1 MELYLSGPKE
11 TAYLADMERSLIWR
25 QNMIKYLNKILSCR
39 SDLTIAVSVDD
50 KVTQSILNELAIK
63 YKKLYFLDE
72 NEFVVYTKIYE
83 YPEFTSDCEQFLD
96 NASKAVNKT
105 VRRDNM
111 DVYRQDVADLMHK
124 RISYRIGKY
133 IDSVNLIIQFN
144 VPHNNLIRLSDIS
157 KLNKLVGIIDITQDI
172 PAYYVGDISVGSDIF
187 YQYLEVYNGE

>member
-39 SDLTIAVSVDD
+39 SDVTFTVSVDD
-50 KVTQSILNELAIK
+50 KVIQSILNELAIK

-83 YPEFTSDCEQFLD
+83 YPEFTSDCERFLD

-111 DVYRQDVADLMHK
+111 DVYRQDVADLMQK

-133 IDSVNLIIQFN
+133 VDSVNFVMQFN
-144 VPHNNLIRLSDIS
+144 VPHNNLVRLSDIS